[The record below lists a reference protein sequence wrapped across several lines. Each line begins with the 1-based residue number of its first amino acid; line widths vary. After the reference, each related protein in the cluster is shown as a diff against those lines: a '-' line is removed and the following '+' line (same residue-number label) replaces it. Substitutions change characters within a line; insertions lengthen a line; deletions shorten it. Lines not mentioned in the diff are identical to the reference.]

1 MCEALSGGGGCDC
14 EYAIYSQ
21 KGTGMEYREDRKG
34 QRLSILGYGCMRFT
48 KNGSAVDLDKA
59 EQELMYAIHHG
70 VNYLDTAYVY
80 AGNEEAV
87 GTILERNHCR
97 KDIFLTTK
105 LPHYLIKSRA
115 GAQKKFEEE
124 LRRLRT
130 DYIDFYLMHMLN
142 DVKTWESLV
151 GIGIADWIAEKKRS
165 GEIHSI
171 GFSYHGNSENFR
183 ALLDAYDWDFCQ
195 IQYNY
200 LDEHSQAG
208 REGLEYAAK
217 KGIPVIIMEPLRG
230 GRLVQHLP
238 QTAKEQIASSGL
250 FQTPAEM
257 ALKWLWD
264 QPGVTCVLSGMN
276 SMEMIQENIRIAE
289 ESHVS
294 MLTDVHRTLIGQVK
308 AEIQKYMKVPCT
320 GCAYCM
326 PCPQHVD
333 IPMAFHCY
341 NVKYSEGK
349 KSGMWEYVQ
358 STAMRRE
365 TSSASQCVGCGKC
378 EKHCPQGIPIR
389 TMLKEAVRELET
401 PKYRVLKWAVKTF
414 RIY

>member
-1 MCEALSGGGGCDC
+1 MGWGCDC
-14 EYAIYSQ
+14 ECALYLQ

-59 EQELMYAIHHG
+59 EQELMYAIRHG

-97 KDIFLTTK
+97 RDIFLATK
-105 LPHYLIKSRA
+105 LPHYLIKSKA

-151 GIGIADWIAEKKRS
+151 RIGIADWIAEKKVS
-165 GEIHSI
+165 GEIRSI

-264 QPGVTCVLSGMN
+264 QPGVTCVL
-276 SMEMIQENIRIAE
+276 
-289 ESHVS
+289 
-294 MLTDVHRTLIGQVK
+294 
-308 AEIQKYMKVPCT
+308 C
-320 GCAYCM
+320 CAAG
-326 PCPQHVD
+326 PTTP
-333 IPMAFHCY
+333 
-341 NVKYSEGK
+341 
-349 KSGMWEYVQ
+349 
-358 STAMRRE
+358 
-365 TSSASQCVGCGKC
+365 GCGRPSGRPSGPNPGSIILRTGA
-378 EKHCPQGIPIR
+378 CPRHAACTASEDNILWVKFWPSAQAPGAAPSR
-389 TMLKEAVRELET
+389 PRCPAPCSPRNGASWAT
-401 PKYRVLKWAVKTF
+401 PTAAIGTARSVC
-414 RIY
+414 

>member
-1 MCEALSGGGGCDC
+1 
-14 EYAIYSQ
+14 
-21 KGTGMEYREDRKG
+21 MEYREDRKG

-59 EQELMYAIHHG
+59 EQELMYAIRHG

-97 KDIFLTTK
+97 RDIFLATK

-151 GIGIADWIAEKKRS
+151 RIGIADWIAEKKVS
-165 GEIHSI
+165 GEIRSI

-208 REGLEYAAK
+208 R
-217 KGIPVIIMEPLRG
+217 
-230 GRLVQHLP
+230 GR
-238 QTAKEQIASSGL
+238 T
-250 FQTPAEM
+250 
-257 ALKWLWD
+257 
-264 QPGVTCVLSGMN
+264 GV
-276 SMEMIQENIRIAE
+276 
-289 ESHVS
+289 
-294 MLTDVHRTLIGQVK
+294 
-308 AEIQKYMKVPCT
+308 
-320 GCAYCM
+320 
-326 PCPQHVD
+326 
-333 IPMAFHCY
+333 
-341 NVKYSEGK
+341 
-349 KSGMWEYVQ
+349 
-358 STAMRRE
+358 
-365 TSSASQCVGCGKC
+365 CGK
-378 EKHCPQGIPIR
+378 ERNSGHYYGATARWEARTAPSADGKGTDRIIR
-389 TMLKEAVRELET
+389 SVSDTGRDGA
-401 PKYRVLKWAVKTF
+401 
-414 RIY
+414 

>member
-1 MCEALSGGGGCDC
+1 
-14 EYAIYSQ
+14 
-21 KGTGMEYREDRKG
+21 MEYREDRKG

-59 EQELMYAIHHG
+59 EQELMYAIRHG

-97 KDIFLTTK
+97 RDIFLATK

-151 GIGIADWIAEKKRS
+151 RIGIADWIAEKKVS
-165 GEIHSI
+165 GEIRSI

-276 SMEMIQENIRIAE
+276 SMEMVEQNVRTASEYGVGCMTESDRALVEAVRQEITK
-289 ESHVS
+289 HV
-294 MLTDVHRTLIGQVK
+294 
-308 AEIQKYMKVPCT
+308 KVGCT
-320 GCAYCM
+320 GCGYCM
-326 PCPQHVD
+326 PCPRGVD
-333 IPMAFHCY
+333 IPGTFRCY
-341 NVKYSEGK
+341 NAMYSEGK
-349 KSGMWEYVQ
+349 KFGRRDYLQ
-358 STAMRRE
+358 CTAFRKNPA
-365 TSSASQCVGCGKC
+365 SASQCVGCGKC
-378 EKHCPQGIPIR
+378 EQHCPQHIEIR
-389 TMLKEAVRELET
+389 RELKAAAGELET
-401 PKYRVLKWAVKTF
+401 VKYKF
-414 RIY
+414 M

>member
-1 MCEALSGGGGCDC
+1 MGYNTFNAIKIGLASPELIREWSYGEVKKPETINYRTLKPERDGLFCERIFGPQKDWECHCGRYKKVRYKGKIC
-14 EYAIYSQ
+14 ERCGVEVTKSKVRRERMGHIELAAPVSHIWYFKGIPSRMGLILDMSPRLLEKVLYFAAYIVTDPGE
-21 KGTGMEYREDRKG
+21 GTG
-34 QRLSILGYGCMRFT
+34 
-48 KNGSAVDLDKA
+48 
-59 EQELMYAIHHG
+59 
-70 VNYLDTAYVY
+70 
-80 AGNEEAV
+80 
-87 GTILERNHCR
+87 
-97 KDIFLTTK
+97 
-105 LPHYLIKSRA
+105 LIKKQILTER
-115 GAQKKFEEE
+115 E
-124 LRRLRT
+124 
-130 DYIDFYLMHMLN
+130 
-142 DVKTWESLV
+142 
-151 GIGIADWIAEKKRS
+151 
-165 GEIHSI
+165 
-171 GFSYHGNSENFR
+171 
-183 ALLDAYDWDFCQ
+183 WDFCQ

-401 PKYRVLKWAVKTF
+401 PKYRVLKWAVKTS

>member
-1 MCEALSGGGGCDC
+1 MGWGCDC
-14 EYAIYSQ
+14 ECALYLQ

-59 EQELMYAIHHG
+59 EQELMYAIRHG

-87 GTILERNHCR
+87 GTILERNYCR
-97 KDIFLTTK
+97 RDIFLATK

-151 GIGIADWIAEKKRS
+151 RIGIADWIAEEKVS
-165 GEIHSI
+165 GEIRSI

-217 KGIPVIIMEPLRG
+217 KGIPVIIMARWEARTAPSADGKGTDRIIRSVSDTGRDGAQMAVGSAGCDLRALRYEFDG
-230 GRLVQHLP
+230 DGTGKYPDSGRIPCEHAHGRAPDADRAGKSRDSKIYESTVYRMCLLY
-238 QTAKEQIASSGL
+238 AM
-250 FQTPAEM
+250 PA
-257 ALKWLWD
+257 ACRHSD
-264 QPGVTCVLSGMN
+264 
-276 SMEMIQENIRIAE
+276 
-289 ESHVS
+289 
-294 MLTDVHRTLIGQVK
+294 
-308 AEIQKYMKVPCT
+308 
-320 GCAYCM
+320 
-326 PCPQHVD
+326 
-333 IPMAFHCY
+333 
-341 NVKYSEGK
+341 
-349 KSGMWEYVQ
+349 
-358 STAMRRE
+358 
-365 TSSASQCVGCGKC
+365 
-378 EKHCPQGIPIR
+378 GISLLQRKI
-389 TMLKEAVRELET
+389 
-401 PKYRVLKWAVKTF
+401 F
-414 RIY
+414 

>member
-1 MCEALSGGGGCDC
+1 
-14 EYAIYSQ
+14 
-21 KGTGMEYREDRKG
+21 
-34 QRLSILGYGCMRFT
+34 
-48 KNGSAVDLDKA
+48 
-59 EQELMYAIHHG
+59 
-70 VNYLDTAYVY
+70 
-80 AGNEEAV
+80 
-87 GTILERNHCR
+87 
-97 KDIFLTTK
+97 
-105 LPHYLIKSRA
+105 
-115 GAQKKFEEE
+115 
-124 LRRLRT
+124 
-130 DYIDFYLMHMLN
+130 MHMLN

-151 GIGIADWIAEKKRS
+151 RIGIADWIAEKKVS
-165 GEIHSI
+165 GEIRSI

-276 SMEMIQENIRIAE
+276 SMEMVQENIRIAE
-289 ESHVS
+289 ESYVS
-294 MLTDVHRTLIGQVK
+294 MLTDVHRALIGQVK